1 MTEKITFIFKGGNR
15 EKVVGGFESE
25 FTSKGW
31 NVSVDRQKHK
41 TVLVLPEAPTGAF
54 KEFKVRLLVT
64 KPALMLIGV
73 SMDMQCEVEK

>member
-15 EKVVGGFESE
+15 EKVVFGFEKE
-25 FTSKGW
+25 FSDKGW
-31 NVSVDRQKHK
+31 KIEVDRQKRK

-54 KEFKVRLLVT
+54 KEFKIRLLVT